1 MDWFDEKELPYHVH
15 IYRRFITT
23 IRYIVLV
30 NAIAAT
36 FVFFTFFV
44 GGGSLIVG
52 LFLAAVVLLIGLYF
66 INRTP
71 VHPHAA
77 LVRQLPRHR
86 YDTQK

>member
-1 MDWFDEKELPYHVH
+1 MDWLDERELPYHVH

-44 GGGSLIVG
+44 GGGSWIVG
-52 LFLAAVVLLIGLYF
+52 LFLAAIVLAIGLYF
-66 INRTP
+66 INHTP
-71 VHPHAA
+71 VHPHAS
-77 LVRQLPRHR
+77 LVRQLPRRR